1 MPRFTG
7 QNKKKRNPR
16 YFLHEYRE
24 YGHPREYEYIHQSK
38 DLNLDVAMKIK
49 DMMAPDEALSMS
61 DDAFYDLV
69 VSVYDQYYDET
80 GEGWAPYTED
90 LEEIRSHLDLGDT
103 P

>member
-7 QNKKKRNPR
+7 QNKRKRNPR
-16 YFLHEYRE
+16 YFLYE
-24 YGHPREYEYIHQSK
+24 GHGD
-38 DLNLDVAMKIK
+38 DLNLNVAMKIK
-49 DMMAPDEALSMS
+49 DMMPPDEALSMS

-69 VSVYDQYYDET
+69 VSVYDQYFDET